1 MRRSTPSG
9 EPEDV
14 MNLRREAYLAG
25 LNTEAFFIPSAV
37 SQAVAGG
44 GVEYTTCTDNQE
56 VVPGRNAA
64 NLFSCFFAN
73 TTS

>member
-1 MRRSTPSG
+1 MRRSTRSG

-37 SQAVAGG
+37 SQPVAGG
-44 GVEYTTCTDNQE
+44 GVKYTTCTDNQE
-56 VVPGRNAA
+56 VVPGT
-64 NLFSCFFAN
+64 LPIYSVVFFAN